1 MNQHGVPKLTRCTQ
15 EAEALAALAA
25 ARERVLVPA
34 LRAAMELVAH
44 YSQIGCTSWK
54 GLDACAASCE
64 GEGEGGGGQDVRADP
79 TELERCYDAAISLW
93 PDDERFWT
101 LALAWT
107 RNHTGVHAAA
117 GVAQG
122 ESSGLGVAGDAAAL
136 VDALQRVRRVLRVIV
151 GAVEDSYVK
160 ILPPPQE
167 ALADED
173 GARFRATSVTVNL
186 GREAQGSARVPGLA
200 PGQKKRQVLADLLTG
215 KVKKREAVRQWLAGV
230 VRAMVAPGGSRAAAR
245 LAVSAPVAGSPSALA
260 APPPAV
266 PALQGLQGNAGVA
279 SGGWAVPGVDEVIC
293 DDLPELIVEARQGL
307 LREFDMCNP
316 EEAALAEAAIA
327 EGRAPV
333 VLRRVGHAQGWRAME
348 SWTLDRLVSEFAAG
362 DTSGG
367 DGAAES
373 HVNVRLAGSAN
384 VLQCNRRHPL
394 IEGGWFVAPSQTR
407 AMAAEEFVARLR
419 RDREQLGSAPLL
431 YTCP

>member
-64 GEGEGGGGQDVRADP
+64 GEGGGGQDVRADP

-107 RNHTGVHAAA
+107 RNHTAVHAAA

-122 ESSGLGVAGDAAAL
+122 ESSAGLGVAGDAAAL

-200 PGQKKRQVLADLLTG
+200 PGQTKRQVLADLLTG

-279 SGGWAVPGVDEVIC
+279 SGGWAVPGADEVIC
-293 DDLPELIVEARQGL
+293 DDLPGLVVEARQGL

-419 RDREQLGSAPLL
+419 RDREQLGSAPLS